1 MILIIMI
8 IIIIITIGKHFIFL
22 EFYIFLGKYKDIMLV
37 GQILEVKIP
46 MEEIGIQI
54 RMNGKIKIMIHQINV
69 HGIIIYHH
77 QIIINGMEI
86 IILIMDNQITIN
98 GSLPINPNL
107 LLNNN
112 NHNKI
117 NNYLILKQIQL
128 LFTRKQVVN
137 IIYNIINIQLHYNK
151 QCLHNKP
158 VHQ

>member
-1 MILIIMI
+1 MI